1 MYNIFMIALVF
12 VFLYFF
18 FNVSKKYSF
27 SVKACGSKEDA
38 ERELAACF
46 IRNAIKQYEIRHTR
60 PDLQLVSEF
69 EALTDEQDE
78 LVERYFNYLDEIE
91 ENYISE
97 SVVPIAIKVAR

>member
-18 FNVSKKYSF
+18 FNVSKKYSS
-27 SVKACGSKEDA
+27 SVKTCGAKEDA

-60 PDLQLVSEF
+60 PDLQMVSEF
-69 EALTDEQDE
+69 ERLTDEQDE
-78 LVERYFNYLDEIE
+78 LVERYFNYLDELEKSHIG
-91 ENYISE
+91 E